1 MVGDLP
7 HSHTVVKAREL
18 IARVPDSKGVVTFV
32 VESYGRMVIGT
43 V

>member
-7 HSHTVVKAREL
+7 HCHTVVKAREL
-18 IARVPDSKGVVTFV
+18 IVRAPDSNGVVTFV
-32 VESYGRMVIGT
+32 IESYGRMVIET